1 MCLIGVSCVVDAIGQ
16 SGPDLKME
24 NGADTASVDRSSN
37 IVSTDSI
44 HRFKENGE
52 NFQVVDIIR
61 HDVYD
66 VCSSMKFCYEYEA
79 DKFMKQQNLD
89 SVFLSLNEAIK
100 KQMRPEILAGFYEK
114 KTGAL
119 VCEMLASTNDGI
131 VRKVTFHSLRNTIA
145 DIMTNED
152 FREIGNIVYSTKLRP
167 DTSISHG
174 LVKMMWIVMR
184 ARKKES
190 QDQ

>member
-1 MCLIGVSCVVDAIGQ
+1 M
-16 SGPDLKME
+16 
-24 NGADTASVDRSSN
+24 SSN

-44 HRFKENGE
+44 YRFKENGE

-79 DKFMKQQNLD
+79 DEFKNQQNLD
-89 SVFLSLNEAIK
+89 SVFLSLGEAIK
-100 KQMRPEILAGFYEK
+100 KQIRPEILAGFNEK
-114 KTGAL
+114 RGTML
-119 VCEMLASTNDGI
+119 CELLASTNDGI
-131 VRKVTFHSLRNTIA
+131 VRRASVYIFYSSIA
-145 DIMTNED
+145 DMMTDDD

-174 LVKMMWIVMR
+174 LVRMMWIVMR

>member
-79 DKFMKQQNLD
+79 DKFKNRQNLD
-89 SVFLSLNEAIK
+89 SVFLSLGEAIK
-100 KQMRPEILAGFYEK
+100 QQMRPEILAGFNEK
-114 KTGAL
+114 SGTML
-119 VCEMLASTNDGI
+119 CEMLASTNDGI
-131 VRKVTFHSLRNTIA
+131 VRRASVYIFYSSIA
-145 DIMTNED
+145 DMMTDDD
-152 FREIGNIVYSTKLRP
+152 FREIGNVVYGTKLRP

-174 LVKMMWIVMR
+174 LVKIMGVVMR
-184 ARKKES
+184 ARKNKT
-190 QDQ
+190 QNQ